1 LNASQQASSREL
13 YLSGLES
20 MRRGVLLHI
29 VSDILGLILLGLIWI
44 VLPLLLE
51 PLLDPF
57 MSLTTWT
64 EYEEPPWE
72 AIREILS
79 MLPVII
85 PAILVIAA
93 LLLATFILWLIGV
106 WGFFVPGAS
115 RVGKANP
122 EFSTAATLIKIGY
135 FWGILVLLISL
146 VVIGVVVAYAII
158 TQSPFILI
166 ALLGLVPV
174 ILVCIILIL
183 VGYVGLLVLVYKF
196 HELERIGL
204 YLAVFILLI
213 LDLVL
218 GFVAL
223 VPYTGVVIIPSGV
236 ISLVA
241 WILLYVALRES
252 IKRAQQAPPTPPQP
266 TAPPPV

>member
-1 LNASQQASSREL
+1 
-13 YLSGLES
+13 

-29 VSDILGLILLGLIWI
+29 VSDILGLIGG
-44 VLPLLLE
+44 VLLL
-51 PLLDPF
+51 LLVLF
-57 MSLTTWT
+57 MLSITWT
-64 EYEEPPWE
+64 WYGW
-72 AIREILS
+72 AWYLRE
-79 MLPVII
+79 ML
-85 PAILVIAA
+85 LVLVVFVA
-93 LLLATFILWLIGV
+93 LLLAAFILWLIGV
-106 WGFFVPGAS
+106 WGFFVPGVS

-122 EFSTAATLIKIGY
+122 EFSTAARLIKIGY

-146 VVIGVVVAYAII
+146 VVIGVVVAYAIE
-158 TQSPFILI
+158 TQNPFILI

-223 VPYTGVVIIPSGV
+223 VPYTGVVIVPSGV

-266 TAPPPV
+266 TAPPV

>member
-1 LNASQQASSREL
+1 
-13 YLSGLES
+13 

-29 VSDILGLILLGLIWI
+29 VSDILGLIGG
-44 VLPLLLE
+44 VLLLLLV
-51 PLLDPF
+51 PLI
-57 MSLTTWT
+57 MSITTWT
-64 EYEEPPWE
+64 WYGW
-72 AIREILS
+72 AWYLRE
-79 MLPVII
+79 MLPV
-85 PAILVIAA
+85 LVVIAA
-93 LLLATFILWLIGV
+93 LLLAAFILWLIGL
-106 WGFFVPGAS
+106 WGFFVPGVS
-115 RVGKANP
+115 KVGKANP

-158 TQSPFILI
+158 TRSPSILI
-166 ALLGLVPV
+166 ALLGLIPV
-174 ILVCIILIL
+174 LLVCAILIL

-218 GFVAL
+218 GFVVF
-223 VPYTGVVIIPSGV
+223 VPYMGVVTVPLGV

-252 IKRAQQAPPTPPQP
+252 IRRAQQAPPTPPQP
-266 TAPPPV
+266 TVPPPV

>member
-1 LNASQQASSREL
+1 
-13 YLSGLES
+13 

-29 VSDILGLILLGLIWI
+29 VSGILGLIGI
-44 VLPLLLE
+44 VLSLLLV
-51 PLLDPF
+51 PF
-57 MSLTTWT
+57 MSLIITSWR
-64 EYEEPPWE
+64 YGWAWVDPWE
-72 AIREILS
+72 AIREV
-79 MLPVII
+79 LPV
-85 PAILVIAA
+85 LVVTAA
-93 LLLATFILWLIGV
+93 LLLAAFILWLTGL

-122 EFSTAATLIKIGY
+122 EFSTAATLIRIGY

-146 VVIGVVVAYAII
+146 VVIGVVVVYAIV
-158 TQSPFILI
+158 TQSPSILI
-166 ALLGLVPV
+166 TLLGLIPV
-174 ILVCIILIL
+174 LLVCTILVL

-218 GFVAL
+218 GFVVF
-223 VPYTGVVIIPSGV
+223 VPYTGVVIVPSEA

-241 WILLYVALRES
+241 WILLYVALGES
-252 IKRAQQAPPTPPQP
+252 SRRAQQAPPIPPQP
-266 TAPPPV
+266 TVLPPV